1 VKTEHEYF
9 ASVPAERP
17 DFRVVLAFAWG
28 DDVDCDTDG
37 DARHPASRDWTFL
50 YAERRDGSCAR
61 FEIEMVQELP
71 ATMAVRSPSRAL
83 AASLVAFLAEETG
96 GVVAKVLG
104 GPFVPAESLKP
115 DIGGFDFIGAV
126 ARAAAS
132 RYRRATIANPY
143 PS

>member
-1 VKTEHEYF
+1 MKTEHEYF
-9 ASVPAERP
+9 ASVPAGRP

-37 DARHPASRDWTFL
+37 DARHPASRDWTLL
-50 YAERRDGSCAR
+50 YAERRGGSRER
-61 FEIEMVQELP
+61 FEIELVQESP

-83 AASLVAFLAEETG
+83 AASVAAFLAGETG
-96 GVVAKVLG
+96 GAVAKLLA
-104 GPFVPAESLKP
+104 GPFGPAELLKP
-115 DIGGFDFIGAV
+115 DIGGFDFTGAIG
-126 ARAAAS
+126 RAAAS